1 MQEEMLIGSQV
12 RIFDKDGLLY
22 TEGILQGVSRRKQTR
37 LTQILT
43 FTVFC
48 PLSPARAS
56 GAKVLVEYQKDGQ
69 SCELMMILGGHHK
82 VEGGIESELHA
93 CETLG
98 ESTQQ
103 GMPWHSL

>member
-1 MQEEMLIGSQV
+1 MLIGSPV

-22 TEGILQGVSRRKQTR
+22 TEGILTGVSHRKQTR

-43 FTVFC
+43 LTVCC

-56 GAKVLVEYQKDGQ
+56 GAKVMVEFQKDGQ
-69 SCELMMILGGHHK
+69 PCELMMILGGHHK

-93 CETLG
+93 SENVTDCAENRV
-98 ESTQQ
+98 
-103 GMPWHSL
+103 PWHSL